1 MTKYSF
7 GSTPYVT
14 ELCVG
19 PRYMGNIY
27 HLEDFKSAIFVPFE
41 DTKNANTSG
50 LQALLNTGFWGILC
64 NCHQRKIVN
73 LIMKR

>member
-41 DTKNANTSG
+41 DTKMPIPVGYKRYLTEV
-50 LQALLNTGFWGILC
+50 LGIIC
-64 NCHQRKIVN
+64 NCHQRKIAN
-73 LIMKR
+73 PIMKR

>member
-41 DTKNANTSG
+41 DTKCQYQWATR
-50 LQALLNTGFWGILC
+50 AT
-64 NCHQRKIVN
+64 
-73 LIMKR
+73 